1 MDCSRYESQLALYA
15 GGDLTGREAQELEGH
30 LRVCPGCHELAEGL
44 AQSQAALRRLGEDD
58 VDEEALRQVRRRVM
72 GEMGSRRPSWLYY
85 TPGWRYAVTAAG
97 LAVLVAAIALIPR
110 APTTLSLPPPPS
122 PVVELPLPVVV
133 KPRPPARRPVVPV
146 KPASAAQEPLVV
158 KMFTDDPDIVI
169 VWLIDQNGGTL

>member
-72 GEMGSRRPSWLYY
+72 GEVGSRRPSWLYY
-85 TPGWRYAVTAAG
+85 TLGWRYGLAAG
-97 LAVLVAAIALIPR
+97 LAVLVAAIALTPR
-110 APTTLSLPPPPS
+110 APTTPSLPPPPI
-122 PVVELPLPVVV
+122 PVVELPLPVVA

-158 KMFTDDPDIVI
+158 KMFTDDPDVVI
-169 VWLIDQNGGTL
+169 YWLIEQNGDSI